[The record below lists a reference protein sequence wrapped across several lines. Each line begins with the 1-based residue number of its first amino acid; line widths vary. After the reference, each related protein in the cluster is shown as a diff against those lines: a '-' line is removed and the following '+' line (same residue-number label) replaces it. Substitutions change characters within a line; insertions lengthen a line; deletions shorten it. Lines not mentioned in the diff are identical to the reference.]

1 MKKFAFAL
9 AFTTLAFPALADGGG
24 NNGNGG
30 GNSSSFSESGS
41 NFSLGAGFGGAVGS
55 SFSLGD
61 GSAWANGAAAQGAG
75 YTTSGATAFAGGN
88 GTFAALDCGCGAING
103 DGFAGVNASSQSFAG
118 GLVTGVG
125 SAGGTTS
132 GSSGGFAVGGG
143 GGLGMSGFTSSG
155 MQN

>member
-1 MKKFAFAL
+1 MQKFAFAL
-9 AFTTLAFPALADGGG
+9 AFTALAFPALADGGG
-24 NNGNGG
+24 NNGN
-30 GNSSSFSESGS
+30 SSFKESGS
-41 NFSLGAGFGGAVGS
+41 NFSLGAGFGAAAGT

-75 YTTSGATAFAGGN
+75 YTTSGATSFAGGN

-103 DGFAGVNASSQSFAG
+103 AGFAGVNTSSQSFAG

-125 SAGGTTS
+125 SAGGQTS

-143 GGLGMSGFTSSG
+143 GGLGMSGFASSG
-155 MQN
+155 SRD